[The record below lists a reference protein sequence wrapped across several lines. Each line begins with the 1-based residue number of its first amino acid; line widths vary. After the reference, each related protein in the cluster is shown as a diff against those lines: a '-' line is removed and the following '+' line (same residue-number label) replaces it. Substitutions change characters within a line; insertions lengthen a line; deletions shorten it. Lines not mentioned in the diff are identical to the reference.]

1 MSALQKHVTT
11 DKCTFYPGVH
21 TLRGEKYIAELE
33 HALTQTRNRAS
44 YIPVSTISAAIATS
58 RNSEKHP
65 PCGAGGGGKSIKPTW
80 FEIKCVTK
88 RARKFMVYDGL
99 DLDGRQA
106 DAGSRGSG
114 VNIVQTK
121 ANKVSNAPRR
131 VAPPYTLW
139 ACGPLLP
146 LWPPPDP
153 VHVRRTRKRR
163 SVRDTPLPLKGCAP
177 PSCPLPPYA
186 RKGGA
191 GKETQTPP
199 PPPLIR
205 ERGAA
210 QEVTR
215 HPRLRTTGTRRPPP
229 TPFGHARTA
238 HANAGQ
244 APATAAA
251 APVCA
256 QGGVGHRNKVH
267 GTGRTAWDKRPHA
280 NEGSARGDEN
290 GRAPHTPA
298 PRPRLRARTPRERRR
313 ALQVGVRP
321 RVRAHRQRANRNAQK
336 RCPFH
341 DTGASEPRARALE
354 PNANGRTPGSAP
366 PPFPRFARQGKTR
379 AGDHAEAPPLS
390 PAGSRAR
397 AEAHPSSVYALRGRV
412 GRVVRDRA
420 AQMGGGAPPSA
431 LRTGAAR
438 IHVLP
443 LCAKRKSTSP
453 VHEWEGEDNERGHA
467 A

>member
-1 MSALQKHVTT
+1 MPHDAL
-11 DKCTFYPGVH
+11 
-21 TLRGEKYIAELE
+21 
-33 HALTQTRNRAS
+33 
-44 YIPVSTISAAIATS
+44 
-58 RNSEKHP
+58 HP
-65 PCGAGGGGKSIKPTW
+65 PIPFGPQDCAGHPPAPAPEG
-80 FEIKCVTK
+80 V
-88 RARKFMVYDGL
+88 RA
-99 DLDGRQA
+99 
-106 DAGSRGSG
+106 
-114 VNIVQTK
+114 
-121 ANKVSNAPRR
+121 
-131 VAPPYTLW
+131 
-139 ACGPLLP
+139 PLLP
-146 LWPPPDP
+146 PAPVCAQRRRGNGTPPPFVPVP
-153 VHVRRTRKRR
+153 VHVEQETR
-163 SVRDTPLPLKGCAP
+163 
-177 PSCPLPPYA
+177 
-186 RKGGA
+186 
-191 GKETQTPP
+191 TPP

-215 HPRLRTTGTRRPPP
+215 HPRLRTTGTRRPPSA
-229 TPFGHARTA
+229 PFVHARTG

-267 GTGRTAWDKRPHA
+267 GTGRTAWDKVRAPPPPLPPLAGDRARNARGGAAAPPVCAQRPHA
-280 NEGSARGDEN
+280 NEGFARGDEN

-298 PRPRLRARTPRERRR
+298 PRPRLRARTPRERGR

-336 RCPFH
+336 RRPFH

-397 AEAHPSSVYALRGRV
+397 AEAPPSSVYALRGRA